1 MIFFASKKFSTIS
14 ICFFKY
20 FQSNTYD
27 EEAKHPRKLDKNRK
41 EFVDL
46 LNRQIQ
52 NASSQRMFNSSGLTE
67 VLSRLKR
74 TAETFCYGGLAKTKR
89 SVTKEDYDK
98 KWKFYIAPY
107 MPPDFDQVN
116 RRLS

>member
-1 MIFFASKKFSTIS
+1 MNDIRIDKCYSLTHAIFHW
-14 ICFFKY
+14 Y
-20 FQSNTYD
+20 YD
-27 EEAKHPRKLDKNRK
+27 DEAKHPGKLDKSRK

-74 TAETFCYGGLAKTKR
+74 TAETFCYGGLAKSKR
-89 SVTKEDYDK
+89 SVTKDDYDK
-98 KWKFYIAPY
+98 KWKFHIAPF
-107 MPPDFDQVN
+107 MPPDFDQVD
-116 RRLS
+116 RRLR

>member
-1 MIFFASKKFSTIS
+1 MKKNEEDLKNKFKQALISTYKAIS
-14 ICFFKY
+14 FDLIK
-20 FQSNTYD
+20 
-27 EEAKHPRKLDKNRK
+27 PGKLDKNRK